1 MPLSKDVIEKIS
13 IETIRVLKSRFDTI
27 SDGDI
32 KIRNMPFHMAF
43 LRAFYGKIGI
53 NDDNEALKFLTLS
66 QWFHG
71 LSTTLGQSYF
81 ENIAH
86 ILSNGEK
93 KTFKNYKIKKSVRDK
108 ISEIINDLKSGE
120 RLPNVEEEDKE
131 LREATL
137 KNSEYVNGLNF
148 TADVYFEDRDKVV
161 MIELKSVR
169 PNAGEMRG
177 EKQKILYGKAYMM
190 ETKPDKKVYY
200 FIGFPY
206 DPTENPE
213 NPCGYDKDRF
223 MNSLIE
229 FSKYF
234 DKREVLIAEELWS
247 FLSGEKKTM
256 EKILDIINSIAKP
269 DFKEKFDFINTFP
282 FINQD
287 RLYTKDAIDEQ
298 KFKKYIEIL
307 QEWKLYSEI
316 ECAKA
321 VKELSLLKLPS
332 KDRRIFERLIN
343 NSMFSSN
350 NKYNENRRM
359 KILEL
364 YKKYIKNTTQP

>member
-27 SDGDI
+27 PDEDI
-32 KIRNMPFHMAF
+32 KIRNMPFHVAF
-43 LRAFYGKIGI
+43 LRAFYRKIDI
-53 NDDNEALKFLTLS
+53 KDDNEALKFLTLS

-81 ENIAH
+81 ENIAQ

-93 KTFKNYKIKKSVRDK
+93 RTFKNYKIKKSVRDK

-120 RLPNVEEEDKE
+120 RLPNVEEENKE
-131 LREATL
+131 LREVL
-137 KNSEYVNGLNF
+137 LEDSEYVNGLEF
-148 TADVYFEDRDKVV
+148 TADVYFEDKDNVV
-161 MIELKSVR
+161 MIELKTVR

-177 EKQKILYGKAYMM
+177 EKQKILYGKSYIMQ
-190 ETKPDKKVYY
+190 KYPKKQVYY

-206 DPTENPE
+206 DPTENPK
-213 NPCGYDKDRF
+213 NPCGYDKERF
-223 MNSLIE
+223 MSSLIE

-234 DKREVLIAEELWS
+234 DKREVLIADELWS
-247 FLSGEKKTM
+247 FLSGEDRTM
-256 EKILDIINSIAKP
+256 EKILEIINSIAKP

-287 RLYTKDAIDEQ
+287 GLYTEKAIDEEM
-298 KFKKYIEIL
+298 FKKYLKIL

-316 ECAKA
+316 ECAEA
-321 VKELSLLKLPS
+321 VKELSSLKLPLR
-332 KDRRIFERLIN
+332 DRRIFERLIN
-343 NSMFSSN
+343 QMMFSNS
-350 NKYNENRRM
+350 NKYNENRKM

-364 YKKYIKNTTQP
+364 YNKHIQK